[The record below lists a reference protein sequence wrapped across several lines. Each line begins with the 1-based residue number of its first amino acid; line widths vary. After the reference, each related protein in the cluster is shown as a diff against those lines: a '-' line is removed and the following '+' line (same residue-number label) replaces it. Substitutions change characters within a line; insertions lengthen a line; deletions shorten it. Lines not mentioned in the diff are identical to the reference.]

1 MSIRRTA
8 KSSLRNRLA
17 AVTVAGAVATGAGM
31 MAASPA
37 SAASDVSI
45 AHAAK
50 NAGLSGCRGVPTST
64 WVAIALAE
72 SGGNSG
78 ARLATSIEDS
88 RGLWQINTWAH
99 PWTKGKNLY
108 DVSTNAAAAKKVC
121 SMQGPTAWS
130 TYTNGAY
137 TKYLS
142 RGHAAAAKSG

>member
-1 MSIRRTA
+1 M
-8 KSSLRNRLA
+8 
-17 AVTVAGAVATGAGM
+17 AGVVATGLGM

-45 AHAAK
+45 AQAAK

-72 SGGNSG
+72 SGGNPN

-99 PWTKGKNLY
+99 PWAKSTDLY
-108 DVSTNAAAAKKVC
+108 NPSTNAAAAKKVC

-137 TKYLS
+137 LKFLG
-142 RGHAAAAKSG
+142 RGHAAS

>member
-1 MSIRRTA
+1 MSIRRTV

-17 AVTVAGAVATGAGM
+17 AVTMVGAVTTGVGI

-37 SAASDVSI
+37 SAASDSSI
-45 AHAAK
+45 ALAAK
-50 NAGLSGCRGVPTST
+50 SAGLSGCRGVPTST

-72 SGGNSG
+72 SGGNPS

-99 PWTKGKNLY
+99 PWTKGINLY
-108 DVSTNAAAAKKVC
+108 DTHANAAAAKKVC
-121 SMQGPTAWS
+121 SSQGPTAWS

-137 TKYLS
+137 LKYLG
-142 RGHAAAAKSG
+142 RGHAAG

>member
-17 AVTVAGAVATGAGM
+17 AITVAGAAATGLGM
-31 MAASPA
+31 IAASPA

-45 AHAAK
+45 AQAAK
-50 NAGLSGCRGVPTST
+50 NAGLSGCRGVPTAT

-72 SGGNSG
+72 SGGNPS

-99 PWTKGKNLY
+99 PWTKSTNLY
-108 DVSTNAAAAKKVC
+108 DASANAAAAKKVC
-121 SMQGPTAWS
+121 SSQGPTAWS

-137 TKYLS
+137 LKYLH
-142 RGHAAAAKSG
+142 RGHAAS